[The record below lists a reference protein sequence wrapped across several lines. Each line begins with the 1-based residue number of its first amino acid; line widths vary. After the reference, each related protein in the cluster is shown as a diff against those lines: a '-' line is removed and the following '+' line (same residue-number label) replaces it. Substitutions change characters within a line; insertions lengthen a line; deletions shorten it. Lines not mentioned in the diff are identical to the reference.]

1 MIRNAL
7 NYKKINIFINK
18 KSSKDFLYVD
28 EAFEVLL
35 KVIKKGKTVI
45 KLAKDAPA
53 PRAINIAGKAQQIKV
68 EDDANNEK
76 KFVAMSFSEFLVFR

>member
-1 MIRNAL
+1 MTIINNA
-7 NYKKINIFINK
+7 NRVIYI
-18 KSSKDFLYVD
+18 LYWD
-28 EAFEVLL
+28 

-68 EDDANNEK
+68 EDDATNEK
-76 KFVAMSFSEFLVFR
+76 KFVALSFTEFLLFR

>member
-1 MIRNAL
+1 MTIINNA
-7 NYKKINIFINK
+7 NRVIYI
-18 KSSKDFLYVD
+18 LYWD
-28 EAFEVLL
+28 
-35 KVIKKGKTVI
+35 KVIKKGKTAI

-76 KFVAMSFSEFLVFR
+76 KFVALSFTEFLVFR

>member
-1 MIRNAL
+1 MTIINNA
-7 NYKKINIFINK
+7 NRVIYI
-18 KSSKDFLYVD
+18 LYWD
-28 EAFEVLL
+28 

-53 PRAINIAGKAQQIKV
+53 PRATNIAGKAQQIKV

-76 KFVAMSFSEFLVFR
+76 KFVALSFTEFLVFR

>member
-1 MIRNAL
+1 MTIINNANRVIYIL
-7 NYKKINIFINK
+7 YWDKI
-18 KSSKDFLYVD
+18 
-28 EAFEVLL
+28 
-35 KVIKKGKTVI
+35 IKKGKTVI

-76 KFVAMSFSEFLVFR
+76 KFVALSFTIFLVFR

>member
-1 MIRNAL
+1 MTIINNA
-7 NYKKINIFINK
+7 NRVIYI
-18 KSSKDFLYVD
+18 LYSD
-28 EAFEVLL
+28 

-53 PRAINIAGKAQQIKV
+53 PRATNIAGKAQQIKV

-76 KFVAMSFSEFLVFR
+76 KFVALSFTEFLVFR

>member
-1 MIRNAL
+1 MTIINNA
-7 NYKKINIFINK
+7 NRVIYI
-18 KSSKDFLYVD
+18 LYWD
-28 EAFEVLL
+28 

-53 PRAINIAGKAQQIKV
+53 PRAVNIAGKAQQIKV

-76 KFVAMSFSEFLVFR
+76 KFVALSFTEFLVFR

>member
-1 MIRNAL
+1 MTIINNA
-7 NYKKINIFINK
+7 NRVIYI
-18 KSSKDFLYVD
+18 LYWD
-28 EAFEVLL
+28 

-76 KFVAMSFSEFLVFR
+76 KFVALSFTEFLVFR

>member
-1 MIRNAL
+1 MTIIKNA
-7 NYKKINIFINK
+7 NRVIYI
-18 KSSKDFLYVD
+18 LYWD
-28 EAFEVLL
+28 

-53 PRAINIAGKAQQIKV
+53 PRATNIAGKAQQIKV

-76 KFVAMSFSEFLVFR
+76 KFVALSFTELLIFR

>member
-1 MIRNAL
+1 MTIINNA
-7 NYKKINIFINK
+7 NRVIYI
-18 KSSKDFLYVD
+18 LYWD
-28 EAFEVLL
+28 

-53 PRAINIAGKAQQIKV
+53 PRATNIAVKAQQIKV

-76 KFVAMSFSEFLVFR
+76 KFVALSFTEFLVFR

>member
-1 MIRNAL
+1 MTIINNA
-7 NYKKINIFINK
+7 NRVIYI
-18 KSSKDFLYVD
+18 LYSD
-28 EAFEVLL
+28 

-53 PRAINIAGKAQQIKV
+53 PRATNIAGKAQQIKV

-76 KFVAMSFSEFLVFR
+76 KLVALSFTEFLVFR

>member
-1 MIRNAL
+1 MTIIKNA
-7 NYKKINIFINK
+7 NRVIYI
-18 KSSKDFLYVD
+18 LYWD
-28 EAFEVLL
+28 

-53 PRAINIAGKAQQIKV
+53 PRATNIAGKAQQIKV

-76 KFVAMSFSEFLVFR
+76 KFVALSFTEFLVFR

>member
-1 MIRNAL
+1 MTIINNA
-7 NYKKINIFINK
+7 NRVIYI
-18 KSSKDFLYVD
+18 LYWD
-28 EAFEVLL
+28 

-76 KFVAMSFSEFLVFR
+76 KFVALSFT

>member
-1 MIRNAL
+1 MTIINNA
-7 NYKKINIFINK
+7 NIVIYI
-18 KSSKDFLYVD
+18 LYWD
-28 EAFEVLL
+28 

-76 KFVAMSFSEFLVFR
+76 KFVALSFTEFLVFR

>member
-1 MIRNAL
+1 MTLVIKFRQL
-7 NYKKINIFINK
+7 NLVKF
-18 KSSKDFLYVD
+18 F
-28 EAFEVLL
+28 

-76 KFVAMSFSEFLVFR
+76 KFVALSFTEFLVFR